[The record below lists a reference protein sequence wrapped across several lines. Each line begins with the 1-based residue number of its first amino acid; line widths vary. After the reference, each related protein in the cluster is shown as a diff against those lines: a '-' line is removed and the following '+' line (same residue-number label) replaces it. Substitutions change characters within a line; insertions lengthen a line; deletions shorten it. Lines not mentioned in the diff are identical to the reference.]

1 MSSSDLRA
9 RMDGLEVLGKA
20 DAVYPEPLS
29 RHNRAPFAQQV
40 NKLGYKRETATN
52 VLKQAQKVP
61 TILYRKWGCV
71 SHFFVLL
78 PHCMELAN
86 PDTPNHLQKKVTA
99 HPIWTIQKICKNLE
113 KMPSLPQTEPSC
125 CPLPHV
131 QKRKLFT
138 IFVIDET
145 IRLIQISWKNKIV
158 VLPFYIETEPLEFF
172 IILMLETI
180 VFLYNLYSTHIEKR
194 LKTSFARGAFA
205 AGTLSAARTCT
216 RGR

>member
-1 MSSSDLRA
+1 M
-9 RMDGLEVLGKA
+9 GLCF
-20 DAVYPEPLS
+20 PLFCPSPSLHGAGQS
-29 RHNRAPFAQQV
+29 RCSESFA
-40 NKLGYKRETATN
+40 K
-52 VLKQAQKVP
+52 
-61 TILYRKWGCV
+61 
-71 SHFFVLL
+71 
-78 PHCMELAN
+78 
-86 PDTPNHLQKKVTA
+86 KKVTA
-99 HPIWTIQKICKNLE
+99 HPICTIQKICKTLE

-131 QKRKLFT
+131 HKRKLFT

-145 IRLIQISWKNKIV
+145 IRLIQISWKHKIV
-158 VLPFYIETEPLEFF
+158 VLSFYIETEPLEFF

>member
-86 PDTPNHLQKKVTA
+86 PDAPNHLQKKSNSTS
-99 HPIWTIQKICKNLE
+99 HLDDPKKLQKSGKNA
-113 KMPSLPQTEPSC
+113 
-125 CPLPHV
+125 
-131 QKRKLFT
+131 
-138 IFVIDET
+138 
-145 IRLIQISWKNKIV
+145 
-158 VLPFYIETEPLEFF
+158 FF
-172 IILMLETI
+172 ATD
-180 VFLYNLYSTHIEKR
+180 
-194 LKTSFARGAFA
+194 
-205 AGTLSAARTCT
+205 
-216 RGR
+216 